1 MKLTKRCEPAA
12 SSAVR
17 SRTVGDKKMDW
28 KGQGTHSICYVSVT
42 FAIRFE
48 GRDRM
53 MWDDTSLS

>member
-48 GRDRM
+48 GGGQ
-53 MWDDTSLS
+53 DDVG